1 MNKPDHDPL
10 QHAHNHELEMSVLAV
25 LLDGRHVEAYST
37 LAECC
42 PDIDAFYGRNNK
54 VLALAIHEVAATGE
68 RPSAQLVA
76 AHLACM
82 PFDEMVY
89 KITPPERRRSVYQ
102 TRARLAQG
110 EYEKSALYAIG
121 GFNAVSD
128 AATVFSPAAGMRRNC
143 LKLAAYLRQRRALL
157 ALGDA
162 QRRLLS
168 SDGSNQV
175 DAIAADT
182 LNALSIVQGKGNQ
195 TGGVALGAQEALE
208 RHDRAAERATAGQ
221 AALLAS
227 WGVPALDEAC
237 PLAPARFVVL
247 AAKPGGGKTSLGLQ
261 VAQATRRIHGG
272 QAVRMVSWE
281 IPRADL
287 AGILLA
293 REVGC
298 PKKTIDRGWMD
309 PGQRDDYLKAK
320 ADWERDDIGAIFSG
334 PDTRLGDIVAW
345 IRLQHRLAG
354 GRLMAVIV
362 DYVQKLPGSKSGMR
376 EYDRVSEISAALTD
390 LKNQL
395 GICILGLAQYS
406 RDDKATKIKPVAP
419 RASDLRG
426 SGQLEQDAD
435 AIVHLYPRDKGGD
448 VVAIDAI
455 IDKNRGFPIYVD
467 ENAVRLE
474 FHKADGQIFKPPLP
488 QGDPGEH
495 SSGQTRWERSQD
507 TNQKDPF

>member
-1 MNKPDHDPL
+1 MNKPNHDPM
-10 QHAHNHELEMSVLAV
+10 QHAHSDETEKAV
-25 LLDGRHVEAYST
+25 IGTILSGRHAESYGI

-42 PDIDAFYGRNNK
+42 PEIDAFWDRNRK
-54 VLALAIHEVAATGE
+54 IIALAIHEVAATGE
-68 RPSAQLVA
+68 RVSEQTVGD
-76 AHLACM
+76 HLKCM
-82 PFDEMVY
+82 PFEEAIY
-89 KITPPERRRSVYQ
+89 KITPPDERKTVYK
-102 TRARLAQG
+102 TRARLAEGQF
-110 EYEKSALYAIG
+110 EESALNAIG
-121 GFNAVSD
+121 SYSAIGAFEYHPIQSL
-128 AATVFSPAAGMRRNC
+128 RKHC
-143 LKLAAYLRQRRALL
+143 QKLAAYLRQRRALV

-175 DAIAADT
+175 DAVASDT
-182 LNALSIVQGKGNQ
+182 LNALSGAMGKGNQ

-208 RHDRAAERATAGQ
+208 RHDRAAQRAEQGH

-237 PLAPARFVVL
+237 PLAPARLVVL

-261 VAQATRRIHGG
+261 VAQATRQIHGG

-287 AGILLA
+287 SGILLA
-293 REVGC
+293 REIGC

-309 PGQRDDYLKAK
+309 PGQREDYLKAK
-320 ADWERDDIGAIFSG
+320 ARWEQDDIGAMFSG

-354 GRLMAVIV
+354 GRLMVVIV
-362 DYVQKLPGSKSGMR
+362 DYIQKLPGSKPGMR

-406 RDDKATKIKPVAP
+406 REDKATKTKPVPP

-435 AIVHLYPRDKGGD
+435 AIVHLYPREKGGD
-448 VVAIDAI
+448 VLAIDAI
-455 IDKNRGFPIYVD
+455 IDKNRGFPVYVD
-467 ENAVRLE
+467 ENAIRLE
-474 FHKADGQIFKPPLP
+474 FHKADGQTFKPPLP
-488 QGDPGEH
+488 QGDPEH
-495 SSGQTRWERSQD
+495 STGQSRWERSQD
-507 TNQKDPF
+507 TNAKDPY